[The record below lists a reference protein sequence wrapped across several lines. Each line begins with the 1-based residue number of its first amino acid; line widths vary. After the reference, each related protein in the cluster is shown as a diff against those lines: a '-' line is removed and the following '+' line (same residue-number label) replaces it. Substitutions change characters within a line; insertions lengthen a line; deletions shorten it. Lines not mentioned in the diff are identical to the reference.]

1 MIKSSFPRLWVTEAH
16 EEKIK
21 SVHYSEYII

>member
-1 MIKSSFPRLWVTEAH
+1 MTNFEAH

-21 SVHYSEYII
+21 SILAQKSPIANDVGGRR